1 MLLGLLIPN
10 MSHRNNST
18 KMSKLPDSQLQ
29 RPSSRIYAK
38 REESIDDTALYI
50 HASQDNLLQVQKA
63 VDDFADASGAL
74 INWDKSSGFWVAP
87 GNPPF
92 NVPSPGFTWIP
103 KGQSIRYLGCRVG
116 LGLKVDDMIAP
127 LLLRLRNKLIYWNKE
142 KLSLAGRV
150 VVANSVL
157 LSSIWYIAST
167 WLFSRS
173 IMLKVQRLVR
183 NFIWG
188 NDTVHNTIAKVAWSV
203 LIQPKHKGGLGLI
216 DPFMQSKA
224 LLVKH
229 VVRCLLPGQELWKK
243 LWMCHLYKFKPSIG
257 GQWHHC

>member
-1 MLLGLLIPN
+1 MLD
-10 MSHRNNST
+10 T
-18 KMSKLPDSQLQ
+18 YTSKWTTNKKTYHLN
-29 RPSSRIYAK
+29 AK
-38 REESIDDTALYI
+38 
-50 HASQDNLLQVQKA
+50 
-63 VDDFADASGAL
+63 
-74 INWDKSSGFWVAP
+74 
-87 GNPPF
+87 
-92 NVPSPGFTWIP
+92 
-103 KGQSIRYLGCRVG
+103 
-116 LGLKVDDMIAP
+116 DMIAP

-203 LIQPKHKGGLGLI
+203 LIQPKQKGGLGLI

-229 VVRCLLPGQELWKK
+229 VVRCLLPG
-243 LWMCHLYKFKPSIG
+243 
-257 GQWHHC
+257 